1 MLAAQVILVFP
12 LIMSSLAGPMNPEIF
27 PVTNGIVGTE
37 GDKYAGVEIN
47 LDKVCPNVGGL
58 HDEVHDRI
66 QVVPPQDFC
75 DCLAHLRKCD
85 LLRSKENFNQDE
97 FDQCTKTL
105 KHHGEG
111 CVFPS
116 QGSWSGRLYKHEHIT
131 VKDWMT
137 CDLLCQMDKDKA
149 CTGWSFGAKN
159 DENPNKKTCYLMAEN
174 GARQPAQRNMVSGL
188 AVNV

>member
-1 MLAAQVILVFP
+1 MLATQVMLVFP

-27 PVTNGIVGTE
+27 TVTNGIAGTE
-37 GDKYAGVEIN
+37 GDKYSGVEIN

-58 HDEVHDRI
+58 NDEVHDRA
-66 QVVPPQDFC
+66 QVLPSEEFC

-85 LLRSKENFNQDE
+85 LLRSEENVNKDE

-116 QGSWSGRLYKHEHIT
+116 KS
-131 VKDWMT
+131 
-137 CDLLCQMDKDKA
+137 
-149 CTGWSFGAKN
+149 
-159 DENPNKKTCYLMAEN
+159 NKKEFMKI
-174 GARQPAQRNMVSGL
+174 
-188 AVNV
+188 